1 MIASLVSF
9 PRESSP
15 APVAQDW
22 RSIGD
27 AAGHVVSRVAYR
39 CSPASKQCTIL
50 REEGGDQSEAIWIA
64 VPAE

>member
-9 PRESSP
+9 PRESFP
-15 APVAQDW
+15 APIAQDW

-39 CSPASKQCTIL
+39 CSAASKSCTIL
-50 REEGGDQSEAIWIA
+50 REEGGDRSETTCIA